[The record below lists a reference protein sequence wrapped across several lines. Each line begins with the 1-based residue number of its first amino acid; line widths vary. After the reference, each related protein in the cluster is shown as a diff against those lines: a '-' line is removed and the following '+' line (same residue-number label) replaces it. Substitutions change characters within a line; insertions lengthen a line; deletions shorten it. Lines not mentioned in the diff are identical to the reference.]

1 MLEYILCTHDSTRL
15 RHRPLIPGKSLT
27 LTQDNTNEVF
37 FDVSF
42 RIDGNGA
49 VCMTTA
55 HPLTYT
61 SDLQT
66 LSASAGDEV
75 TFPLDHEVYL
85 CTTSVLYPVTRVSV
99 VKKGV
104 PRDPTPPPE
113 NTDRLPSTL
122 THTPEPQ
129 APQQTRP
136 KRQKR
141 PKRPKRF
148 EFHMC

>member
-15 RHRPLIPGKSLT
+15 RQRPLIPGKSLT
-27 LTQDNTNEVF
+27 LTHNTTNEVF
-37 FDVSF
+37 YDVSF

-55 HPLTYT
+55 LPLTYT

-66 LSASAGDEV
+66 FSASAGDEV

-99 VKKGV
+99 VKKAV
-104 PRDPTPPPE
+104 PREPTPPPE
-113 NTDRLPSTL
+113 NTARLPSTL
-122 THTPEPQ
+122 PVTPEPQ
-129 APQQTRP
+129 APQQKRP

-141 PKRPKRF
+141 QKRPKRF